1 MDSVD
6 YRDTDSDLLI
16 QRIFEQRAMQAA
28 LQDSIQRMEHV
39 LVTRMEEENASA
51 IPHPHFEVM
60 RVADGWEDSKLRTLY
75 ELMPAQE
82 VAKAILPEKKQ
93 VIITPERW
101 DGRVLRTFTKFGSEV
116 RDTIEGARRW
126 KRQVRI
132 TERKS

>member
-51 IPHPHFEVM
+51 IPH
-60 RVADGWEDSKLRTLY
+60 RTS
-75 ELMPAQE
+75 
-82 VAKAILPEKKQ
+82 
-93 VIITPERW
+93 RSC
-101 DGRVLRTFTKFGSEV
+101 G
-116 RDTIEGARRW
+116 
-126 KRQVRI
+126 
-132 TERKS
+132 